1 MPVVYKSFDYQ
12 TEARNKDVVAADTA
26 TKQEM
31 DSIVSSFVNLF
42 KAKHL

>member
-12 TEARNKDVVAADTA
+12 TEARDKAVAAADAA

-31 DSIVSSFVNLF
+31 DNIVSSFVNLF

>member
-12 TEARNKDVVAADTA
+12 TEARDKAVEAADAT
-26 TKQEM
+26 TKQQM
-31 DSIVSSFVNLF
+31 NDIVSSFVNLF

>member
-12 TEARNKDVVAADTA
+12 TEARNKAVEVADAT

-31 DSIVSSFVNLF
+31 NDIVSSFVNMF

>member
-12 TEARNKDVVAADTA
+12 TEARDKAVEAVDST

>member
-12 TEARNKDVVAADTA
+12 TEARDKAVEAADAT
-26 TKQEM
+26 TKQQM
-31 DSIVSSFVNLF
+31 NDIVASFVNLF

>member
-12 TEARNKDVVAADTA
+12 SEARNKAVEAADA
-26 TKQEM
+26 STKQQM
-31 DSIVSSFVNLF
+31 NDIVASFVNLF